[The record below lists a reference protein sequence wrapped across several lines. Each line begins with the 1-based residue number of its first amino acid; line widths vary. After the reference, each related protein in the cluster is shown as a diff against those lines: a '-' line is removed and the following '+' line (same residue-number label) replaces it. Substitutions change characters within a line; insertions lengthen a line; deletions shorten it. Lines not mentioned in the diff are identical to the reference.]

1 MLYNIQVYILTQ
13 QHFMKLPVDGITE
26 LYISLHCTLNIYI
39 YNIYIYMPG
48 CDYK

>member
-1 MLYNIQVYILTQ
+1 MN
-13 QHFMKLPVDGITE
+13 LPVDGITE

-39 YNIYIYMPG
+39 YNIYIYNIYIYMPG